1 MPLFFEEIAKKLADK
16 WLSLLVLPGLLLDG
30 TATVAIMLGH
40 RRWANTGRLT
50 DRADR
55 LAAGLAD
62 RPAAA
67 SALLIV
73 GVLLTAAF
81 TGLAA
86 TGLGQ
91 LIQRLWIGRWPSW
104 IAPVTRALT
113 KRRCDRWKR
122 LADEHD
128 DLVTQLRSSGEND
141 TPRRWEL
148 ARKRNAVSL
157 TEPVLPTWI
166 GDRMASIQTRIYT
179 DYHVDLVAAWPRLWL
194 LLPDDRRK
202 EVREAASAFDTAAIL
217 AGWGTLYLAVGVL
230 WWPSAVVGAITW
242 LTAWSRGRRSI
253 ATYADL
259 AESVVDLHLT
269 SLGEQ
274 LGLTAAEHTDL
285 GAAINSRLR
294 KGA

>member
-1 MPLFFEEIAKKLADK
+1 MPPFFEEITRKLADK

-30 TATVAIMLGH
+30 TAAVAVMLGH
-40 RRWANTGRLT
+40 RRWADSGRLV

-55 LAAGLAD
+55 LAAGLAA

-67 SALLIV
+67 SALLVV

-86 TGLGQ
+86 TALGQ
-91 LIQRLWIGRWPSW
+91 LVERLWTGRWPGW

-113 KRRCDRWKR
+113 RRRRHRWTR
-122 LADEHD
+122 MADEHD
-128 DLVTQLRSSGEND
+128 ALVNRLYGSGADD
-141 TPRRWEL
+141 TPRRREL
-148 ARKRNAVSL
+148 ARRRNAVSL
-157 TEPVLPTWI
+157 TEPALPTWM
-166 GDRMASIQTRIYT
+166 GDRMAAVQTRVFT

-194 LLPDDRRK
+194 LLPDDRRT
-202 EVREAASAFDTAAIL
+202 EVREAASAFQAAATL

-230 WWPSAVVGAITW
+230 WWPSAVAGVITW
-242 LTAWSRGRRSI
+242 LTAWSRGRRDI
-253 ATYADL
+253 AAYADL
-259 AESVVDLHLT
+259 AESVVDLHLG

-274 LGLTAAEHTDL
+274 LGVTAAGPADL